1 VSWRDLRLL
10 LWGVCCC
17 TIVWNYATMV
27 GVPDS
32 VGRHDC
38 RALMGLRLGRRCWI
52 AQFEI
57 ATGAWRSCI
66 GVTIGMLL
74 LLGRVVQVLLLLR
87 WGRSAGEELLR
98 FLGRVLLL
106 MLVLLLVLVLGR

>member
-1 VSWRDLRLL
+1 
-10 LWGVCCC
+10 
-17 TIVWNYATMV
+17 MV

-38 RALMGLRLGRRCWI
+38 RALMGLRLGRWCWI

-74 LLGRVVQVLLLLR
+74 LLGRVVQVLLR
-87 WGRSAGEELLR
+87 WGRSTGEELLR
-98 FLGRVLLL
+98 FLGRLLGRVLLL
-106 MLVLLLVLVLGR
+106 MLLLLLLLLLGR